1 MTEEDIRGLFREMR
15 EDSVPADSMARV
27 RMRITERT
35 ATWRRWKRAA
45 LVIAP
50 LCLLVLAVALW
61 RPMSPRIVLPPVLPV
76 RVEPAVMRPEPPPA
90 QLVRR
95 KQVARRRPPEQ
106 PVLIRIET
114 PDPDVVILL
123 VGN

>member
-35 ATWRRWKRAA
+35 AAWRRWKLA
-45 LVIAP
+45 VWVMAP
-50 LCLLVLAVALW
+50 LCLLVLAVTLW
-61 RPMSPRIVLPPVLPV
+61 SPARIALPPVEPV
-76 RVEPAVMRPEPPPA
+76 RIEQAVMRPEPPA
-90 QLVRR
+90 QVVRR
-95 KQVARRRPPEQ
+95 KQVARRRPQ
-106 PVLIRIET
+106 RPVLIRIET
-114 PDPDVVILL
+114 PDPEVVILL